1 MTTTLSDIY
10 EVPDL
15 ERAVIEVFG
24 GCNYKCQMCP
34 QSTGRGHDWVRKMPL
49 DLFEKTLDQL
59 PGSTHIQF
67 SLKKRS

>member
-49 DLFEKTLDQL
+49 SLFEKTLDQL
-59 PGSTHIQF
+59 PGS
-67 SLKKRS
+67 